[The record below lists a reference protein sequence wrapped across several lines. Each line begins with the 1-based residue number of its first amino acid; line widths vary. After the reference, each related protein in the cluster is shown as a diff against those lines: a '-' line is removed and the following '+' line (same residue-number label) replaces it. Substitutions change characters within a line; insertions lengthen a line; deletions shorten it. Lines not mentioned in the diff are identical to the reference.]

1 MIALQQQ
8 HLLESYPAFNEEVA
22 ILTWLERLTRKSLK
36 ELEAYRPGKPIGE
49 VQRELGLS
57 DVVRLSSNENP
68 WPLPEAVREAILKA
82 ALDVS
87 RYPDPAAYHLRRAIA
102 RKWGV
107 SPQEVM
113 VGAGTEG
120 VLYSLFQAIIDEG
133 DEVVFPVPTYP
144 LYRLSATA
152 AGATC
157 IEVPL
162 GEDLMPNIEGLVNK
176 CSSKTKAVVLCNP
189 NNPTGLFVSKNDLI
203 KLSSYL
209 ESKQILLIIDEA
221 YAEYVSDPLYL
232 NGVDLFRQLGS
243 VAILRTFSKIYGL
256 AGLRVGYAI
265 APKPLV
271 DSYAKVRRVFG
282 VTQAGLAAAVAALD
296 QENYVIEIRNKTI
309 AERENMIK
317 SLKDM
322 GVRVHQTFT
331 NFILINID
339 NADDICDALLKEGVI
354 VRPGSD
360 FGFKNYIRVTI
371 GLREENDRFIATL
384 RKVLRRLGI
393 R

>member
-1 MIALQQQ
+1 MA
-8 HLLESYPAFNEEVA
+8 
-22 ILTWLERLTRKSLK
+22 WLDRLTRKALVD
-36 ELEAYRPGKPIGE
+36 LEAYRPGKPVSE

-68 WPLPEAVREAILKA
+68 WPLPVPVREAIQNA

-133 DEVVFPVPTYP
+133 DEVVYPVPTYP

-152 AGATC
+152 AGAC
-157 IEVPL
+157 CVEVPL
-162 GEDLMPNIEGLVNK
+162 GEDLMPNIEELVSK
-176 CSSKTKAVVLCNP
+176 CGVRTKAVVLCNP
-189 NNPTGLFVSKNDLI
+189 NNPTGLFLPRDELL
-203 KLSSYL
+203 KLAGLL

-221 YAEYVSDPLYL
+221 YAEYVMDPLYL
-232 NGVDLFRQLGS
+232 NGLGLFRQLGT

-256 AGLRVGYAI
+256 AGLRIGYAI

-271 DSYAKVRRVFG
+271 DSYTKVRRVFS
-282 VTQAGLAAAVAALD
+282 VTQAGLDGAVAALN
-296 QENYVIEIRNKTI
+296 QEAYISEISDKTAIEK
-309 AERENMIK
+309 EK
-317 SLKDM
+317 VVQLLKDI
-322 GVRVHQTFT
+322 GIKVHMTHT
-331 NFILINID
+331 NFLLLKVD
-339 NADDICDALLKEGVI
+339 SSDAICDMLLKDGVI

-360 FGFKNYIRVTI
+360 FGFNNHIRVTI
-371 GLREENDRFIATL
+371 GLPEENIKFVQAL
-384 RKVLRRLGI
+384 RKALRRLGI